1 MVDTPQRRGVAAMPV
16 RLKTLE
22 ERRSA
27 LRWQQ
32 STPIGAEKG
41 IWAELLWIPVD
52 EIHHC
57 NARPDAYVEQMMLFR

>member
-22 ERRSA
+22 VQGRTLRSQR
-27 LRWQQ
+27 LTR
-32 STPIGAEKG
+32 IGREVG
-41 IWAELLWIPVD
+41 IKACLLWIPVD